1 MQGFNPE
8 VKTRLALGPAAFVCL
23 MLQGLMFQGL
33 TVAHAAAPPA
43 DPRQAVEIYRK
54 VISAETR
61 MVQAMTAKDERGLEK
76 IAAELGILIE
86 KALDRRKAGGSVSAC
101 DIAVHSLT
109 FVAVSAGQALGS
121 NGAMRK
127 ALVDDARGASSDFT
141 RDMRAC
147 EAFAG
152 QKIGN
157 HTNVEKA
164 LRAL

>member
-1 MQGFNPE
+1 MQGFTLK
-8 VKTRLALGPAAFVCL
+8 VKTRLALGPAAFVCML
-23 MLQGLMFQGL
+23 LQGLS
-33 TVAHAAAPPA
+33 VAHAAASPPA

-61 MVQAMTAKDERGLEK
+61 MVKAMTAKDERGLEK
-76 IAAELGILIE
+76 IGAELGILID
-86 KALDRRKAGGSVSAC
+86 KALARRKAGGSVSPC
-101 DIAVHSLT
+101 DIAMHSLT

-121 NGAMRK
+121 NGEMRK
-127 ALVDDARGASSDFT
+127 ALVEDARGASSDFT

-147 EAFAG
+147 ETFSG

-157 HTNVEKA
+157 HLDVEKA